1 VRNTGRNG
9 FHLLAS
15 TSYSGPMP
23 KDNVVTNADFI
34 LVHGNGIKAPA
45 RITDS
50 VRKIRAMCRG
60 KPKPII
66 FNEDDNYNFEQLENN
81 FVAAVSEHASWGYFD
96 YRRKGEDFNEG
107 FQSVPTDWTIKS
119 ERKRGF
125 FQLLSR
131 ITEYEDQT
139 PILNS
144 K

>member
-1 VRNTGRNG
+1 MVLLFLLTH
-9 FHLLAS
+9 HLNHLS
-15 TSYSGPMP
+15 S
-23 KDNVVTNADFI
+23 F
-34 LVHGNGIKAPA
+34 
-45 RITDS
+45 
-50 VRKIRAMCRG
+50 RG
-60 KPKPII
+60 AL
-66 FNEDDNYNFEQLENN
+66 YFEQLENN

-131 ITEYEDQT
+131 IIEYEDQT